1 MSHLALICDLSN
13 LDRDR
18 IWLNSIRNA
27 FTVVSA
33 ICVHVSLM
41 LLIDS
46 TGEETNDVFSNGT
59 TQGKGFIKN
68 LNNNNLT
75 ISLLNSYF

>member
-1 MSHLALICDLSN
+1 MIFWAYSFATIQVSHLALICDLSN
-13 LDRDR
+13 LDHDR

-33 ICVHVSLM
+33 ICVHVTLM

-46 TGEETNDVFSNGT
+46 TGDNETNDVIYNAT
-59 TQGKGFIKN
+59 VQGKG
-68 LNNNNLT
+68 LT
-75 ISLLNSYF
+75 I